1 MNQDHLKPDPKYT
14 LRLEGKIRF
23 GTYRGCIVK
32 DVIEKDLEYM
42 KWYIKHFIH
51 PIESK
56 VIKYIKTIEKQ
67 Q

>member
-1 MNQDHLKPDPKYT
+1 MNQNNLKPNPKYT

-23 GTYRGCIVK
+23 GTYRGYVVK
-32 DVIEKDLEYM
+32 DIIEKDLEYM

-51 PIESK
+51 PIDIK
-56 VIKYIKTIEKQ
+56 VLIYIKRKEKQ

>member
-1 MNQDHLKPDPKYT
+1 MNQNNLKPDPKYT

-23 GTYRGCIVK
+23 GTYRGCIVRE
-32 DVIEKDLEYM
+32 VIEKDLEYM

-51 PIESK
+51 PIESN
-56 VIKYIKTIEKQ
+56 VLVYIKRKETQ